1 MKKEIQESITFLMSE
16 FKRLKKKQE
25 KEELT
30 EEEKDTLDKLYSF
43 LGEGKEWKNFIIALF
58 QLFYS

>member
-1 MKKEIQESITFLMSE
+1 MKREIQESINLLISE
-16 FKRLKKKQE
+16 FKRIKKKQE

-43 LGEGKEWKNFIIALF
+43 LGEGKE
-58 QLFYS
+58 

>member
-1 MKKEIQESITFLMSE
+1 MKKEIQESIAFLMSE

-43 LGEGKEWKNFIIALF
+43 LGEGKE
-58 QLFYS
+58 